1 MTDIKLFSLN
11 ILTVVWGAAVWLTD
25 LNFIIGVIGGL
36 ALLWANIEKAITER
50 KKRK

>member
-1 MTDIKLFSLN
+1 MIDIKLFSLN

-36 ALLWANIEKAITER
+36 CLVWANVEKAITER
-50 KKRK
+50 NKRK

>member
-1 MTDIKLFSLN
+1 MIDIKMYTLN
-11 ILTVVWGAAVWLTD
+11 ILTVAWGAALWLTD
-25 LNFIIGVIGGL
+25 LNYIIGVIGGL